1 MMDRRKSVFPE
12 RLSIRVIWIAG
23 VGAFLVLLDPS
34 ITLTFY
40 GQVIKLGGDGFSS
53 ELKGAVITIMLIG
66 GWTAVMSFWLG
77 ASDSMAK
84 QQASMARIAESAP
97 VSGGAQ
103 TGAIAADTVNVA
115 ASVANGTGENKP

>member
-1 MMDRRKSVFPE
+1 MMDRRKAIFPE
-12 RLSIRVIWIAG
+12 HLSIRVVWIAG

-34 ITLTFY
+34 ITLTFM
-40 GQVIKLGGDGFSS
+40 GQIVKIGGDGFSS

-84 QQASMARIAESAP
+84 QQASISRIAEAAP
-97 VSGGAQ
+97 VSASAQ
-103 TGAIAADTVNVA
+103 TAPISADTVNVA
-115 ASVANGTGENKP
+115 ATTANVTGETKP

>member
-34 ITLTFY
+34 VTLTFY
-40 GQVIKLGGDGFSS
+40 GQVIKIGGDGFSS

-84 QQASMARIAESAP
+84 QQASMARIAEAQPSASVQTTP
-97 VSGGAQ
+97 VQ
-103 TGAIAADTVNVA
+103 TDTVNVA
-115 ASVANGTGENKP
+115 ATTANVTGETKP